1 MGFDELNER
10 KERGFGCATARL
22 LRSLKRRVSGDFA
35 LAAQSALDGETGS
48 EEAPGSYRCNLP
60 LSQLEPG
67 QCGTILRLL
76 GNSQGRLRL
85 LEMGMTPGTHLK
97 VLRRAAFGGPLDV
110 LVRGY
115 HLSLRSEEAALIWL
129 GEDESRIPDPQA

>member
-1 MGFDELNER
+1 MGIDTQNE
-10 KERGFGCATARL
+10 KLETGFGCTTARL
-22 LRSLKRRVSGDFA
+22 LRSLKRRIKGDFA
-35 LAAQSALDGETGS
+35 TSAQSALDS
-48 EEAPGSYRCNLP
+48 DVDAEAPGSYCCDCTLA
-60 LSQLEPG
+60 QLDPG

-110 LVRGY
+110 YVRGY

-129 GEDESRIPDPQA
+129 GEDEAKIPLR